1 MFVPKMGSSCPKWAA
16 GGETESGGGMESG
29 GETESGGEP
38 ESGGLKQVVVS

>member
-1 MFVPKMGSSCPKWAA
+1 
-16 GGETESGGGMESG
+16 MESG